1 MEDHTEEAKE
11 AEEVARLPVRHPVL
25 RCEAFIHVDAT
36 QVKIA
41 IWASLLAN
49 FCLCVLQRT
58 FLFTRLFL
66 ATSS

>member
-11 AEEVARLPVRHPVL
+11 AEEVARLPVRHPAL
-25 RCEAFIHVDAT
+25 RCEPFIHVDAT

-58 FLFTRLFL
+58 FLVTRLFL